1 MRATITSTDRIVEI
15 SDPSGRRATAR
26 AWEGI
31 TEGGVHFVAYITQ
44 TQVRAGTGEAEFNR
58 DLVRSGPPSA
68 EARKAIDLRY
78 IV

>member
-1 MRATITSTDRIVEI
+1 MKATINSTDKIVEI

-26 AWEGI
+26 AWEGV
-31 TEGGVHFVAYITQ
+31 TEAGVHFVAYVTQ
-44 TQVRAGTGEAEFNR
+44 MQVRGGGEAEFNR

-78 IV
+78 LV